1 MKGPLVALLAL
12 LVVGGAGGIA
22 YLVLSEDAP
31 PASTDPGRAP
41 EHPRGRAGD
50 PVEPPVPP
58 PDAPTVPPEV
68 DEPTPPPEV
77 RVPNVPIPKLE
88 GDPTPG
94 AGMRFPLA
102 PYAAACANV
111 DWVRVGIGCRQ
122 AQQHLAEIARSI
134 ARGGAEGVAAGATA
148 GEAFVLATRDAT
160 PLLTEALPL
169 TEDARGGG
177 MAMVLSFPAWEANA
191 IAGTLDAWKLPLTD
205 AQADAL
211 RPAWD
216 EHAAAWSGARG
227 PGPEGWTLEALV
239 AVTKSRV
246 NVQETLDRVLTQQQR
261 AALWPQPIAGRVGLD
276 LFSAASVWRD
286 RLDLAFIRPGQDA
299 VTEYSLAVG
308 RQFQLDEA
316 DPDLLVDRVGRW
328 YRGRDETF
336 RKGVKGSL
344 SRARWVTLDE
354 LLPAV
359 LAWPELVTTLR
370 DAGAFQ
376 GPPELAAERQF
387 ATRRIVLPAFVTR

>member
-12 LVVGGAGGIA
+12 VVVGGAAGVA
-22 YLVLSEDAP
+22 YLVLSEDPKP
-31 PASTDPGRAP
+31 PVVPSGWTRERPK
-41 EHPRGRAGD
+41 GRAGD
-50 PVEPPVPP
+50 PVESPPPEAPPAPTEGDEPVPP
-58 PDAPTVPPEV
+58 PD
-68 DEPTPPPEV
+68 V
-77 RVPNVPIPKLE
+77 RLPNVPIPGVE
-88 GDPTPG
+88 GDPVPG
-94 AGMRFPLA
+94 AGLRFPLA
-102 PYAAACANV
+102 PFAAACANV
-111 DWVRVGIGCRQ
+111 DWKRVGIGCRQ
-122 AQQHLAEIARSI
+122 AQKHLAEIARSI
-134 ARGGAEGVAAGATA
+134 ARGGAEGTAAGATA

-191 IAGTLDAWKLPLTD
+191 IAATLDAWKLPLTD
-205 AQADAL
+205 AQADEL
-211 RPAWD
+211 KPAW
-216 EHAAAWSGARG
+216 ETHAAAWSGARG
-227 PGPEGWTLEALV
+227 AGPEGWTLEALV
-239 AVTKSRV
+239 AVTRSRV
-246 NVQETLDRVLTQQQR
+246 KVQETLDRVLSAEQR
-261 AALWPQPIAGRVGLD
+261 AALWPQPVAGRVGLD

-286 RLDLAFIRPGQDA
+286 RIDLAFVRPDQDA

-316 DPDLLVDRVGRW
+316 DPDVLVDRVGRW
-328 YRGRDETF
+328 FRARDEKF
-336 RKGVKGSL
+336 RQGVKGSL

-376 GPPELAAERQF
+376 GPPELVADRQF